1 MSQLNRHLNSGI
13 DSLILAV
20 EIAIERRDSDLSL
33 VDINESEEASSQ
45 PTSTQKNKYFIQIQ
59 EKQAFKKLTNFDGR
73 LII

>member
-1 MSQLNRHLNSGI
+1 MSQLNRHFNSGI

-20 EIAIERRDSDLSL
+20 KNAIERRDLDLSL

-59 EKQAFKKLTNFDGR
+59 EKQAFKKLTNFDGK